1 MVGTSLKPHGAG
13 PLRVGVVGCGAV
25 AERYHL
31 PALLASSDVD
41 LVAFVDP
48 AIGRA
53 EDLATRVGARE
64 AFSDHRDLV
73 GRIDVAV
80 VAVPNAFHAAV
91 AGDLLKAGVHV
102 LVEKPMARSVAE
114 CDQMLAAAAESGAVL
129 AVGHD
134 FRHYPVARFARDL
147 FQGGLLGPVLEV
159 EVQQSA
165 GAGWPAVSTAI
176 LSAAAGGGVLIDF
189 GVHVLD
195 LLRWWVGDMTVVG
208 YRDDARGG
216 VESECAAELVLESG
230 APVRLELSR
239 TRSMRDTAVV
249 TCERGSVELG
259 VFDPAVARLTLSA
272 GGPAL
277 EGQIADEAF
286 DRAPGREVFARQLS
300 DVVAAVRGEREPLVG
315 GRDGRA
321 VVAMVE
327 ACYAQRETLRL
338 PWDYPEAY
346 VSLSEGRS

>member
-1 MVGTSLKPHGAG
+1 MVGTSAAPSTA

-31 PALLASSDVD
+31 PALLASDDVD
-41 LVAFVDP
+41 VVACVDP
-48 AIGRA
+48 AIERA
-53 EDLATRVGARE
+53 RTLATRVGARE
-64 AFSDHRDLV
+64 AFSDHRELVNRVDL
-73 GRIDVAV
+73 AV

-91 AGDLLKAGVHV
+91 AVDLLQAGVNV
-102 LVEKPMARSVAE
+102 LVEKPMARSVEE
-114 CDQMLAAAAESGAVL
+114 CDQMLASAAGSGAVL

-134 FRHYPVARFARDL
+134 FRHYPVARFARGL
-147 FQGGLLGPVLEV
+147 LAGGLLGPVLDV

-195 LLRWWVGDMTVVG
+195 LLRWWVGDMSVVS

-216 VESECAAELVLESG
+216 VEAECAAELVLASG

-239 TRSMRDTAVV
+239 TRTLRDTAVI

-259 VFDPAVARLTLSA
+259 VFDPAVVRITVPGA
-272 GGPAL
+272 GPAL
-277 EGQIADEAF
+277 LGEVADQAF
-286 DRAPGREVFARQLS
+286 DRAPGREVFARQLA
-300 DVVAAVRGEREPLVG
+300 DVVAAVRGEGEPLVG

-321 VVAMVE
+321 VVALVE
-327 ACYAQRETLRL
+327 ACYAHREPLRL

-346 VSLSEGRS
+346 ASSSAAGSL